1 MGSARGFDKSHIK
14 DIKDF
19 CLQTKLFDLAEGHP
33 NACGITIKKD
43 NISKFYDYL
52 SQQKF
57 DNTLNYTVDAI
68 FDEKTLT
75 SELIQS
81 IFALSDV
88 WGTNIE
94 EPLFLIRLKCP
105 ICDTFQLLGSEKNTI
120 KSTFHNI
127 DIIKFHSS
135 EKEYEE
141 IKSMGKVVDFTI
153 VGKFSVNEYNGKK
166 TPQVIVENWMYK
178 PCDEKPKFR
187 F

>member
-1 MGSARGFDKSHIK
+1 M
-14 DIKDF
+14 
-19 CLQTKLFDLAEGHP
+19 KL
-33 NACGITIKKD
+33 
-43 NISKFYDYL
+43 
-52 SQQKF
+52 
-57 DNTLNYTVDAI
+57 LN
-68 FDEKTLT
+68 
-75 SELIQS
+75 
-81 IFALSDV
+81 
-88 WGTNIE
+88 
-94 EPLFLIRLKCP
+94 LFLIKLKCP

-120 KSTFHNI
+120 KSTFQNI